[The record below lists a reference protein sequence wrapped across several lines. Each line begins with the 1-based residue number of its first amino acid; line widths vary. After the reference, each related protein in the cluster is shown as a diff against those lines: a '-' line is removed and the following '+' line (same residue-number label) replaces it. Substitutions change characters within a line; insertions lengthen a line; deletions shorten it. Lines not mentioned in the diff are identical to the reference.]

1 MNLKKNL
8 LALSVGTV
16 IAAASTAAN
25 ANSLLFPFFTT
36 NNGGQSSLSLTTD
49 GSTGTERD
57 IHFVYNY
64 GASCTHFDLIGK
76 MTGND
81 LLQQSIASPAA
92 GGYGLAAGGDKSTPA
107 YFPLA
112 NQEGF
117 LVVSDT
123 TSTSTTAISG
133 DMAIA
138 DPSTGLVAAYS
149 GITNGM
155 DTSATGSEGDF
166 SNLTQ
171 QNFGLSFYPQAAV
184 TTSWYT
190 VVTGN
195 MNAAITNGR
204 DWTGTATLSNNGKV
218 YDNDENAFSG
228 TMSKT
233 ITCAGTV
240 APTDLMNT
248 AQQAAVGP
256 NGGLLNATWTPDGT
270 SAPAANGVTPVDTST
285 GVVMFK
291 MQLVSASVGAP
302 FAGKM
307 FLNEQK

>member
-16 IAAASTAAN
+16 IAAASTAAS
-25 ANSLLFPFFTT
+25 ANSLLFPYFTT

-49 GSTGTERD
+49 GSVGGARD

-64 GASCTHFDLIGK
+64 GDACTHYDLNGQ

-81 LLQQSIASPAA
+81 LLQQSIAAPSV
-92 GGYGLAAGGDKSTPA
+92 GGYGLAAGSDTSTPA

-112 NQEGF
+112 NTQGF

-123 TSTSTTAISG
+123 TSSSATAISG

-149 GITNGM
+149 GITNAV
-155 DTSATGSEGDF
+155 DTSVAANEGNF
-166 SNLTQ
+166 STLTQ
-171 QNFGLSFYPQAAV
+171 TNFGLSFYPQAAV
-184 TTSWYT
+184 TTSWFT
-190 VVTGN
+190 VVTGD
-195 MNAAITNGR
+195 MSTAIGAGA
-204 DWTGTATLSNNGKV
+204 DWDATATLSNNGNV
-218 YDNDENAFSG
+218 FDNDENPYSG
-228 TMSKT
+228 TMTKK
-233 ITCAGTV
+233 ITCSGTV
-240 APTDLMNT
+240 APTDLMTT
-248 AQQAAVGP
+248 AQQAAIGP
-256 NGGLLNATWTPDGT
+256 NGGLLNATWTPGAAGT
-270 SAPAANGVTPVDTST
+270 TTTSGNPSTYTAT
-285 GVVMFK
+285 GVVMYK
-291 MQLVSASVGAP
+291 MQLVSAAVGAP

>member
-16 IAAASTAAN
+16 IAAASTAAS
-25 ANSLLFPFFTT
+25 ANSLLFPYFTT

-49 GSTGTERD
+49 SSVGTARD

-64 GASCTHFDLIGK
+64 GDACTHYDLYGK

-81 LLQQSIASPAA
+81 LLQQSIAAPSA
-92 GGYGLAAGGDKSTPA
+92 GGYGLAAGSDTSTPA

-112 NQEGF
+112 NTQGF

-123 TSTSTTAISG
+123 TSSSTAAISG

-149 GITNGM
+149 GITNSL
-155 DTSATGSEGDF
+155 DTATAANEGNF
-166 SNLTQ
+166 SMLNQTS
-171 QNFGLSFYPQAAV
+171 FGLSFYPQAAV

-190 VVTGN
+190 VVTGD
-195 MNAAITNGR
+195 MNAAITGGR
-204 DWTGTATLSNNGKV
+204 DWDASAQLSNNGNV
-218 YDNDENAFSG
+218 YNNDEAAFSG
-228 TMSKT
+228 TQTKT

-240 APTDLMNT
+240 APGDLMTT
-248 AQQAAVGP
+248 AQSAAIGP
-256 NGGLLNATWTPDGT
+256 NGGLLNASWTVGK
-270 SAPAANGVTPVDTST
+270 PVSGAQDTST
-285 GVVMFK
+285 GVVMYK
-291 MQLVSASVGAP
+291 MQLVSAAVGAP

>member
-16 IAAASTAAN
+16 IAAASTAAS
-25 ANSLLFPFFTT
+25 ANSLLFPYFTT

-49 GSTGTERD
+49 GSVGGARD

-64 GASCTHFDLIGK
+64 GDACTHYDLNGQ

-81 LLQQSIASPAA
+81 LLQQSIAAPSV
-92 GGYGLAAGGDKSTPA
+92 GGYGLAAGSDTSTPA

-112 NQEGF
+112 NTQGF
-117 LVVSDT
+117 LVVTDK
-123 TSTSTTAISG
+123 TSSSTTAISG

-149 GITNGM
+149 GITNAL
-155 DTSATGSEGDF
+155 DTSVSSAEGNF
-166 SNLTQ
+166 SNLNQTS
-171 QNFGLSFYPQAAV
+171 FGLSFYPQAAV

-190 VVTGN
+190 VVTGD
-195 MNAAITNGR
+195 MSAAITAGR
-204 DWTGTATLSNNGKV
+204 DWTGTATLSNGGNV
-218 YDNDENAFSG
+218 YDNDENAYSG
-228 TMSKT
+228 TMTKT

-256 NGGLLNATWTPDGT
+256 NGGLLNAKWTPVTGT
-270 SAPAANGVTPVDTST
+270 DTSS